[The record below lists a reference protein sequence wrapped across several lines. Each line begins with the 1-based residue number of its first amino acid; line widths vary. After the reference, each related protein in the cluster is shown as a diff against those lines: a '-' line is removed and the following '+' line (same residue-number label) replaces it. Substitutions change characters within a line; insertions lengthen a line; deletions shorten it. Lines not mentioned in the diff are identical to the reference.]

1 MRRYNRLV
9 CGLLAALLHNAVG
22 AQQSEAHQALID
34 QGNFWMARDDGQR
47 AAEAWNKLL
56 LVSPENPQALY
67 GLAHIELKANRSAG
81 ARAYLQRL
89 QRIEPNGSL
98 AAKLEQELALGTGS
112 GAASI
117 AEARRLAAAGKLDE
131 AVSKYRQ
138 VLGSQTPTGDVGRE
152 YYTYLG
158 YTDGGL
164 PEAIT
169 GLRKL
174 VAQSPDDSR
183 IQLALARHLARNQST
198 RAEGVQN
205 LAKLAG
211 RSDVGEQATKSWREA
226 LTWMTPTQANARTLF
241 DEYLKAYPD
250 DAEIR
255 QQLQRGVA
263 SAQEQTARS
272 RQSARV
278 DPLQQRTDAA
288 MKLLDAG
295 NTARAR
301 AEFEAILAER
311 PNYADALGGLGVV
324 AMREGDWQQARNY
337 LTRARRGNASWQS
350 SLNSVQYWVDVDKA
364 QTLLNSGKLTEARK
378 IAAAAAKRDSKE
390 VAADVVLADIL
401 LQEGKTEQAMQ
412 AYRKV
417 LSRRPGDPQAL
428 QGLGQVAQMS
438 GDYAGARRMLEEAL
452 AQNPEDP
459 WLRYEL
465 ARLYHGEGHVKE
477 ARGLLDGLL
486 MTRPNDP
493 EVVYAS
499 ALLASDDMQWQTVR
513 DLLARVPTDQRTA
526 PMNQLYAKAD
536 LQAQITKAV
545 GLADAGRKPE
555 ALNLLGQVRAVSGND
570 FDTLNAV
577 AQAYVQIGEAPR
589 GLALLQPLRA
599 QGQARSIDAS
609 IAYAGLLLASRQ
621 DVEASIT
628 LRHLHTQ
635 NLTRAQRASLE
646 DLTDAYRIRQA
657 DLLTERR
664 DLVAA
669 YDMLAPVLQKRP
681 NDPDAMASLARMYAS
696 GGQGEQAMQLYETLL
711 RSDPDNP
718 NLHLGLAQVAQQLNN
733 SRQAER
739 SADAA
744 VSLAPQNIEVLTAAA
759 RIYRSSGKSGN
770 AAELLNRAL
779 ALQGGAASSVPV
791 PMYAAGYTSANP
803 FVGLPNQRTSSA
815 LDGGRTGPPG
825 STVSYPVGGSA
836 QMSAQAYAS
845 ANGPYPV
852 PTPAQPAAPV
862 QHHAAHQ
869 AQPVQPSGS
878 AQAPYYA
885 AVPAGA
891 SSFAPSYPV
900 GANQSSNPFADPR
913 AVAQAPQSELARELA
928 VINEERSPYL
938 TAGVDF
944 RNRGGEAGTSQLE
957 EFQMPIEANMPAG
970 NGRVKVRMTP
980 ITLGS
985 GSENDPRSL
994 VPPPAGM
1001 EIARLNPYAIDN
1013 KTQTG
1018 VGMSVGY
1025 ENSNME
1031 LDAGVTPLGF
1041 QETDFTGGALFHGTL
1056 DDAGTVNGR
1065 IDLSRRPITDSVLS
1079 FAGRRHKEEDLEWGG
1094 VSATGAR
1101 VTLSK
1106 DFGQAGV
1113 YGAAAWHTIRGN
1125 NVESNSRREFNVGT
1139 YFHLIDTQD
1148 SRLTAGVNFNA
1159 AFYDKNLGHYTYG
1172 HGGYFSPQNYYALSV
1187 PVTWAQRS
1195 GRLSYRIDGAIGVQ
1209 SIKEDDAPVFPTRP
1223 DLQAQVQR
1231 TDIPTQYGM
1240 NNGVYA
1246 GQSKAGIAYNL
1257 KASAEYRLDPQ
1268 LALGATLGADNA
1280 NDYKQWMG
1288 GVYLRYYFHPQ
1299 NGLLDLP
1306 IEPDRSPYGNTFGR

>member
-9 CGLLAALLHNAVG
+9 CGLLAALLHHAGWADQN
-22 AQQSEAHQALID
+22 EAHQALID

-67 GLAHIELKANRSAG
+67 GLAQVELKANRPAQ

-89 QRIEPNGSL
+89 QQIQPNGPL
-98 AAKLEQELALGTGS
+98 VAKLEQELALGTGS

-117 AEARRLAAAGKLDE
+117 EDARRLASAGKLEE
-131 AVSKYRQ
+131 AVAKYRQ
-138 VLGSQTPTGDVGRE
+138 VLGSQQPVGDIGRE

-158 YTDGGL
+158 YTEGGL
-164 PEAIT
+164 QEAIA

-174 VAQSPDDSR
+174 AGQSPGDAR
-183 IQLALARHLARNQST
+183 IKLALARHLARSQPTRVEGIQS
-198 RAEGVQN
+198 
-205 LAKLAG
+205 LAKLSTHA
-211 RSDVGEQATKSWREA
+211 DVGEQATKSWREA
-226 LTWMTPTQANARTLF
+226 LTWMTPTQAGVRALF
-241 DEYLKAYPD
+241 DDYLKAHPD
-250 DAEIR
+250 DTEIR

-263 SAQEQTARS
+263 VAQEQAVRT
-272 RQSARV
+272 RQQETRV
-278 DPLQQRTDAA
+278 DPLRQRADAA
-288 MKLLDAG
+288 MKMLEAG
-295 NTARAR
+295 DTASAR
-301 AEFEAILAER
+301 AEFQAILAER

-324 AMREGDWQQARNY
+324 AMRERDWQQARNY
-337 LTRARRGNASWQS
+337 LTQARRGNAAWQS
-350 SLNSVQYWVDVDKA
+350 SLDSVQYWVDVDKA
-364 QTLLNSGKLTEARK
+364 QALLRSGNVAEARK
-378 IAAAAAKRDSKE
+378 VATRAAKREPKE

-401 LQEGKTEQAMQ
+401 LQEGKTQQAVQ

-417 LSRRPGDPQAL
+417 LGRRPGDAQAL
-428 QGLGQVAQMS
+428 QGLGQVARLS
-438 GDYAGARRMLEEAL
+438 GDYAGARRMLEDAL
-452 AQNPEDP
+452 AQDPEDP
-459 WLRYEL
+459 WLRYQL
-465 ARLYHGEGHVKE
+465 ARLYQSEGHTKE

-493 EVVYAS
+493 EVLYAS
-499 ALLASDDMQWQTVR
+499 ALLASEDQQWQAVR
-513 DLLARVPTDQRTA
+513 DLLARIPAGQRTA

-536 LQAQITKAV
+536 LQAGIAQAV

-555 ALNLLGQVRAVSGND
+555 ALNLLGQARARAGND

-599 QGQARSIDAS
+599 QGQARSTDAS
-609 IAYAGLLLASRQ
+609 IAYAGLLLASKQ
-621 DVEASIT
+621 DVEASIV
-628 LRHLHTQ
+628 LRHLHAQ
-635 NLTRAQRASLE
+635 NLTASQRASLE
-646 DLTDAYRIRQA
+646 DLTDSYRIRQA

-681 NDPDAMASLARMYAS
+681 NDPGAMAALARMYAS
-696 GGQGEQAMQLYETLL
+696 AGQGEQAMQMYETLL

-718 NLHLGLAQVAQQLNN
+718 NLHLGKAQVAQQLNN
-733 SRQAER
+733 NRQAER

-744 VSLAPQNIEVLTAAA
+744 VSLAPENIDVLTAAA
-759 RIYRSSGKSGN
+759 RIYRTSGKSGD

-779 ALQGGAASSVPV
+779 ALQAGASAGVPV
-791 PMYAAGYTSANP
+791 PLYAAGYAAAPSSNP
-803 FVGLPNQRTSSA
+803 FVGLPGQRTSSA
-815 LDGGRTGPPG
+815 LDGSVAVPAGTAVAYAAGVP
-825 STVSYPVGGSA
+825 
-836 QMSAQAYAS
+836 AQAPAPAQGSYGSVPMPVQA
-845 ANGPYPV
+845 GVPV
-852 PTPAQPAAPV
+852 PQPAYPAQPAY
-862 QHHAAHQ
+862 AAQ
-869 AQPVQPSGS
+869 
-878 AQAPYYA
+878 AQAPSYA

-891 SSFAPSYPV
+891 AAFAPSYTAAAGQP
-900 GANQSSNPFADPR
+900 GNPFADPR
-913 AVAQAPQSELARELA
+913 AVAYAAPQSELQRELDA
-928 VINEERSPYL
+928 INAERSPYL
-938 TAGVDF
+938 TGGTEF
-944 RNRGGEAGTSQLE
+944 RTRSGEAGTSKLE
-957 EFQMPIEANMPAG
+957 EFKMPIEASMPAG
-970 NGRVKVRMTP
+970 NGRVNVQLTP
-980 ITLGS
+980 ITISS
-985 GSENDPRSL
+985 GSQSDMPAL
-994 VPPPAGM
+994 ATPPAGM

-1025 ENSNME
+1025 KTSGME

-1041 QETDFTGGALFHGTL
+1041 QETDFTGGALFQGTL

-1065 IDLSRRPITDSVLS
+1065 IDISRRPVTDSVLS
-1079 FAGRRHKEEDLEWGG
+1079 FAGRRYKDEDLEWGG

-1101 VTLSK
+1101 VTVSK

-1113 YGAAAWHTIRGN
+1113 YGAAAWHTMRGN

-1139 YFHLIDTQD
+1139 YFHLIEQPD

-1159 AFYDKNLGHYTYG
+1159 AFYDKNLSHYTYG

-1195 GRLSYRIDGAIGVQ
+1195 GRMSYRIDGAIGVQ
-1209 SIKEDDAPVFPTRP
+1209 SFKEDDAPVFPTRS
-1223 DLQAQVQR
+1223 DLQAQAQR
-1231 TDIPTQYGM
+1231 SDIPSQYGM
-1240 NNGVYA
+1240 HNGFYP
-1246 GQSKAGIAYNL
+1246 GQSKTGVAYNL
-1257 KASAEYRLDPQ
+1257 KATAEYRLDPQ

-1288 GVYLRYYFHPQ
+1288 GFYLRYYFHPQ

-1306 IEPDRSPYGNTFGR
+1306 VEPTRSPYGNTFGR